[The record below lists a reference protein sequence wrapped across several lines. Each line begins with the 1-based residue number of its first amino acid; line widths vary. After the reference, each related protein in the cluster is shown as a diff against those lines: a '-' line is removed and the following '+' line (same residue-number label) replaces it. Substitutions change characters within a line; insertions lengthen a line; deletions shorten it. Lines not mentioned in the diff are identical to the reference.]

1 MPRTGAVFTATT
13 NNATNTFAA
22 DNVAAP
28 ASLTMGY
35 ACSNASPPSAVT
47 FVTAAAAA
55 ATTSGSI
62 SYAIPGG
69 PVPNDVALAF
79 VAAND
84 SGTISITSANATS
97 WREVGTATNGNFRF
111 SVYAVVVVAMTSPTN
126 PGSTTWTSAGG
137 SGVTMRVSMAIYRGV
152 DTSNPVDASGSS
164 LNSSDGSTKVVPA
177 NSVTTTRSNGYLV
190 LAFGLRSSG
199 TNWTDAN
206 ASPSGTTAR
215 TTASTTG
222 LSHHVRDLALT
233 TTGATSNYT
242 SFPDNSTPSTA
253 VGIGWQIA
261 LRHTYG
267 DLRATGTWSPGPSAD
282 AGNGHE
288 LERTYGGVSQHK
300 ITVSPQTTTFGADT
314 PLPLGG
320 TYSYNLRRYVGT
332 WKSSAVRRSSFV
344 DCGNRLTQGGFEQ
357 GINTWNCSSTPT
369 QITAAAP
376 NEANVLDGMYALSV
390 PASTTCSQASVALAA
405 NTQYT
410 AVLFAKTSNSGGST
424 VRVGY
429 RTVSGG
435 TVTEYGAQNHSVGTS
450 FTRIFHQ
457 YTQGASGQTVE
468 FFFTTGTG
476 THYVDDVFLSP

>member
-1 MPRTGAVFTATT
+1 MTGRSSLRELLAGRDLRRLLYVRLAGQAGDGLFQTALLLVVFFDPNDATS
-13 NNATNTFAA
+13 AA
-22 DNVAAP
+22 Q
-28 ASLTMGY
+28 
-35 ACSNASPPSAVT
+35 
-47 FVTAAAAA
+47 AAAAFA
-55 ATTSGSI
+55 VLLLPFSLVGPFAGVFLDRWRRQRVLRNANLLRALLVTVTAT
-62 SYAIPGG
+62 
-69 PVPNDVALAF
+69 ALATLGDESLVVQGLALLVISTNRF
-79 VAAND
+79 ILSALSAALPH
-84 SGTISITSANATS
+84 
-97 WREVGTATNGNFRF
+97 
-111 SVYAVVVVAMTSPTN
+111 VVEERQL
-126 PGSTTWTSAGG
+126 
-137 SGVTMRVSMAIYRGV
+137 VT
-152 DTSNPVDASGSS
+152 
-164 LNSSDGSTKVVPA
+164 A

-300 ITVSPQTTTFGADT
+300 ITISPQTTTFGADT

-320 TYSYNLRRYVGT
+320 TYSYNLRRYVDT